1 MPPFV
6 EHPRARRGNGPRGR
20 GGDRQNGEG
29 GGGAAAQ
36 TRPTGRGGGDGRP
49 SPAAPP
55 RRRARGA
62 RGKAAESR
70 AMTLFGEI
78 DWSMIGDV
86 GCAGGRWVINGKP
99 VQVVTD
105 GYDIIWGA
113 PICCPFFAR
122 DPGLVSFL
130 RETQWSDNRGP
141 WGRACVSVEWQVCVR
156 KRPQTAY
163 RDNHAFARATHVHT
177 QVRLEEE
184 DTVQKN
190 QKETKNTDMPTICMY
205 SNEKEIAGQGNRH
218 SSSLV

>member
-1 MPPFV
+1 
-6 EHPRARRGNGPRGR
+6 
-20 GGDRQNGEG
+20 
-29 GGGAAAQ
+29 
-36 TRPTGRGGGDGRP
+36 
-49 SPAAPP
+49 
-55 RRRARGA
+55 
-62 RGKAAESR
+62 
-70 AMTLFGEI
+70 MTLFG
-78 DWSMIGDV
+78 GH
-86 GCAGGRWVINGKP
+86 RF
-99 VQVVTD
+99 VVL
-105 GYDIIWGA
+105 
-113 PICCPFFAR
+113 FFAR

-218 SSSLV
+218 SSSLI